1 MPRGTINRRIK
12 ENMNKEKK
20 TLAIQAYTFLKA
32 RCGVR
37 ACTSIIEETTRLGRC
52 QRKIFSF
59 YFSIHVI
66 DLLPVSHYL
75 FLIFR
80 L

>member
-32 RCGVR
+32 RFGVR

-59 YFSIHVI
+59 YFSMHTIYF
-66 DLLPVSHYL
+66 LLV
-75 FLIFR
+75 
-80 L
+80 

>member
-32 RCGVR
+32 RFGVR

-59 YFSIHVI
+59 YFLVNTT
-66 DLLPVSHYL
+66 Y
-75 FLIFR
+75 F
-80 L
+80 